1 MSRRAMKD
9 FTFSDGTLIPE
20 GGFVSVIEQPMH
32 HDPEHYENPD
42 VFNPWRFVELRESFQ
57 QHAGDADDTRPP
69 RYGVVSTS
77 AEYVTFGHGRHAWCV
92 LSKISVSSTYAEVL
106 L

>member
-57 QHAGDADDTRPP
+57 QHAGDADEARPP